1 MYTGGIEHAILH
13 LLYARFFTKALR
25 DLGLIE
31 TSEPFKRLRN
41 QGIILGEDNE
51 KMSKSRGNTVNPD
64 PLVKEFGADVVRAY
78 LMFIGPWDQ
87 GGPWNYN
94 GIEGISRFLNRVWSL
109 VVEAPP
115 APDTSRDGTTD
126 RELARAVNHAIK
138 EVTDDLEGFR
148 FNTAIA
154 ELMTLLNVMVKAKA
168 SGVVSQTQWA
178 ASVEAYLLLMA
189 PLTPHVAEELWERS
203 GHSGSVHLQ
212 PWPNFDPAAL
222 VEDTVQLAVQVNG
235 KVRGQVRVAADADQ
249 ATILAAA
256 RADENVARHM
266 AGQTVVREIV
276 VPGRLVSFVVKP

>member
-1 MYTGGIEHAILH
+1 
-13 LLYARFFTKALR
+13 
-25 DLGLIE
+25 
-31 TSEPFKRLRN
+31 
-41 QGIILGEDNE
+41 
-51 KMSKSRGNTVNPD
+51 
-64 PLVKEFGADVVRAY
+64 
-78 LMFIGPWDQ
+78 
-87 GGPWNYN
+87 
-94 GIEGISRFLNRVWSL
+94 
-109 VVEAPP
+109 
-115 APDTSRDGTTD
+115 
-126 RELARAVNHAIK
+126 
-138 EVTDDLEGFR
+138 
-148 FNTAIA
+148 
-154 ELMTLLNVMVKAKA
+154 MVKAKA